1 MLIGKKA
8 KYNYKEKIPNER
20 NESECPFMQQNLSHT
35 VRNMH
40 KHRSQ
45 VSGEYTQRTGLVTIM
60 IKLRVSD
67 TMTNVQDA
75 AKASPSQHTGQEHEE
90 ATPGAQDE
98 GKTGKASPLRL
109 RVPLSESRSGRNEA
123 GMGK

>member
-1 MLIGKKA
+1 MLIGKKV
-8 KYNYKEKIPNER
+8 KYNYKEKILNER

-60 IKLRVSD
+60 IKQSV
-67 TMTNVQDA
+67 
-75 AKASPSQHTGQEHEE
+75 
-90 ATPGAQDE
+90 
-98 GKTGKASPLRL
+98 
-109 RVPLSESRSGRNEA
+109 
-123 GMGK
+123 